1 MSLRAGFTLG
11 SWTIYPLEG
20 RLVGESAES
29 RIQPKSM
36 DVLLCLADAENNVVE
51 REALLAQ
58 VWGGRAQTDEPL
70 TRCIGELRKALG
82 DTRSEPQYIATI
94 PKRGYRLLMPAIP
107 IEIESKSE
115 APALTDLQK
124 TRRATTVKRLLAGV
138 GVLLAAAIV
147 QVVVDR
153 TFDGISHNEVTAT
166 SVRRANVSPKSVAV
180 LAFKDLSQD
189 QDQAWFADGLA
200 AEVMNALS
208 HTPDLLV
215 LSRTSAAA
223 YSNTDKDAATI
234 ARELGVANILQG
246 SVRRIDDRLRVTAQ
260 LIRASDGFHVWSQIY
275 DRDTS
280 GVIAIQEDLAL
291 RIAKALNTTMDPVA
305 LANMVLVGTRSVEAY
320 QDFIRG
326 ISRNVQVLSDLGN
339 ENVLEA
345 NEYFER
351 ARRIDPRFSA
361 AHRQSANFWVYQL
374 TPADTRRGLTDLT
387 VQQRLDEYLVRINLA
402 IESATNDID
411 RKVMMAQKAQVLLD
425 LRDATQLYKEY
436 LEERPNDLLAWQGLL
451 RTAMFASDQDTALQ
465 VLDHYVSVGESD
477 IRAAIYY
484 MTHAYDWIDPSTAA
498 DFGLSAIS
506 RWPSNRALIYQTHRS
521 LVWALRIDEA
531 AVLAKLFGTQLDA
544 SPMILARQAC
554 AEGRRND
561 VVQMLADR
569 RSTGIEKNVADWFMY
584 RLLSDDENAVNYLR
598 QFESEAVPFQLATWL
613 HYRIVDAS
621 PFPVLMN
628 ILARENVTRPPP
640 PKIPFACPLA

>member
-20 RLVGESAES
+20 RLVSESAES
-29 RIQPKSM
+29 RIQPQSM
-36 DVLLCLADAENNVVE
+36 DVLLCLAEADNNVVE

-70 TRCIGELRKALG
+70 TRCIGELRKALS

-94 PKRGYRLLMPAIP
+94 PKRGYRLLMPAVP
-107 IEIESKSE
+107 IETVSKSDT
-115 APALTDLQK
+115 PALTDLQK
-124 TRRATTVKRLLAGV
+124 TRRITTVKRLLVGI

-153 TFDGISHNEVTAT
+153 TFDGISDDEITAT

-189 QDQAWFADGLA
+189 KDQAWFAGGLA
-200 AEVMNALS
+200 AEVMNALT
-208 HTPDLLV
+208 HTPDLRV

-234 ARELGVANILQG
+234 ARELGVAHILQG
-246 SVRRIDDRLRVTAQ
+246 SVRRVKDRLRVTAQ
-260 LIRASDGFHVWSQIY
+260 LIRASDGFHVWSQNY

-291 RIAKALNTTMDPVA
+291 QIAKALNTTMDPVA
-305 LANMVLVGTRSVEAY
+305 LENMVLVGTRSVEAY

-326 ISRNVQVLSDLGN
+326 VSRNVQVLSDLGN

-451 RTAMFASDQDTALQ
+451 RTAMFASDQETAVQ
-465 VLDHYVSVGESD
+465 VLDH
-477 IRAAIYY
+477 
-484 MTHAYDWIDPSTAA
+484 
-498 DFGLSAIS
+498 
-506 RWPSNRALIYQTHRS
+506 
-521 LVWALRIDEA
+521 
-531 AVLAKLFGTQLDA
+531 
-544 SPMILARQAC
+544 
-554 AEGRRND
+554 
-561 VVQMLADR
+561 
-569 RSTGIEKNVADWFMY
+569 
-584 RLLSDDENAVNYLR
+584 
-598 QFESEAVPFQLATWL
+598 
-613 HYRIVDAS
+613 
-621 PFPVLMN
+621 
-628 ILARENVTRPPP
+628 
-640 PKIPFACPLA
+640 